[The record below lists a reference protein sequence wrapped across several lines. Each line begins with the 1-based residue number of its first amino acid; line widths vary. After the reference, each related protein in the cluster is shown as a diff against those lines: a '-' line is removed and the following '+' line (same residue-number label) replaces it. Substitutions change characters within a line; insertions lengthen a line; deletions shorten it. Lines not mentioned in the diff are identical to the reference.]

1 MLWCDKYC
9 PKKISELSCNKYKV
23 NECLKYL
30 KKKDRKP
37 FLVLS
42 GPCSVGKSTIA
53 KLILEHQK
61 YDIIEFNFGNIESRK
76 DVINTISN
84 IINRNSINSLIM
96 KEKKYTGIIIDDASN
111 FSSDYFKKI
120 LSLIKKRKIVK
131 NPIVLTCRN
140 VNKISSI
147 KSYYEKIVLSKPKIS
162 ELLDFSNNIIENEK
176 LSIDDDA
183 LLSIIKLSQ
192 NDFRRL
198 TYILYY
204 FYVKYGENT
213 ICLKDIEKCNHILSC
228 KNIDF
233 TIYEITDKVLNNY
246 NNIKNSLRLCN
257 CDKTLLGLMVH
268 ENYLTTIKDNRKG
281 EISKK
286 IDTITKISDLISLGN
301 IFEKN
306 VIVDKLWELDI
317 DTIFFRAAYPSF
329 LLNQM
334 DKYSYNKNNSIK
346 FTRMLSNNTQTYGL
360 YKKIEENKFLK
371 ESSNNIIY
379 LKIDLLLHLLF
390 NDKESF
396 FRTIRKYD
404 IKIDGLEKYVSNTE
418 FKSKFTKSVK
428 KKLIKEYKK
437 FCENN

>member
-1 MLWCDKYC
+1 M
-9 PKKISELSCNKYKV
+9 
-23 NECLKYL
+23 
-30 KKKDRKP
+30 
-37 FLVLS
+37 
-42 GPCSVGKSTIA
+42 
-53 KLILEHQK
+53 
-61 YDIIEFNFGNIESRK
+61 
-76 DVINTISN
+76 
-84 IINRNSINSLIM
+84 
-96 KEKKYTGIIIDDASN
+96 
-111 FSSDYFKKI
+111 
-120 LSLIKKRKIVK
+120 
-131 NPIVLTCRN
+131 
-140 VNKISSI
+140 
-147 KSYYEKIVLSKPKIS
+147 
-162 ELLDFSNNIIENEK
+162 LDFSNNIIENEK
-176 LSIDDDA
+176 LSIDYDA

-329 LLNQM
+329 LLNKM

-396 FRTIRKYD
+396 FRVIRKYD
-404 IKIDGLEKYVSNTE
+404 IKIDGLEKYVSNAE